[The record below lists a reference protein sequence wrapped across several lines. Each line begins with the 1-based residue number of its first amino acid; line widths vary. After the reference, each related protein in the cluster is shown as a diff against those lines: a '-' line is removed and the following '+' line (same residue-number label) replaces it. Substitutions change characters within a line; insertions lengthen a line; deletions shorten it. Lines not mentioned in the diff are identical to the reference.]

1 MSTIDSV
8 IAGAVYD
15 FAAYL
20 TALKTPVEF
29 GSTKD
34 AAPAAEAVKA
44 WLDAHGL
51 RPTNDP
57 NLPWRRALSRV
68 ATQYRNP
75 DTGEWCN
82 FASAL
87 HERATIA
94 CGEYELRD
102 LYTITAQPPGSTTEV
117 KVDAGD
123 KPKVGSLQER
133 EADLHALRRVA
144 NAPPG
149 LGFHIDTPT
158 LERITK
164 RGWVSEVGFGV
175 LRVTSYGRRVLDD
188 GEEHF

>member
-1 MSTIDSV
+1 MSTIDSI

-87 HERATIA
+87 HERATI
-94 CGEYELRD
+94 
-102 LYTITAQPPGSTTEV
+102 TAPPPGSTTEV

-123 KPKVGSLQER
+123 KPEAGSRQEL
-133 EADLHALRRVA
+133 EADLHALWRVV

-164 RGWVSEVGFGV
+164 RGWVREVGFGV
-175 LRVTSYGRRVLDD
+175 LRVTGYGRRVLGD